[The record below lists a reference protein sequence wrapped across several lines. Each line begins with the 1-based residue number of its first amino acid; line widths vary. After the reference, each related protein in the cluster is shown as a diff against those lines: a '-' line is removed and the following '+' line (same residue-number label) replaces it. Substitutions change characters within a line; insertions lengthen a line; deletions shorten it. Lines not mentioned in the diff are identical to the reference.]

1 MKRSISIFGATG
13 SVGDQTLDIVRR
25 YKDSWQVD
33 VLTAKKSVKK
43 LSDAAKEFGA
53 KVAVIFDESRL
64 EELRDALSGTETL
77 VTSGSNA
84 LIDAAARPVDITMGA
99 IVGCVGLP
107 PLMRTIE
114 RGGTVALANKEALVS
129 AGTVM
134 TEAVKK
140 YGAKLLPVDSEHN
153 AIFQCLQGNDL
164 SDVERITLTASGGP
178 LRQCS
183 LAELKNA
190 TPNQAI
196 AHPNWDMGAKISV
209 DSATMMN
216 KGLEYI
222 EAFHLF
228 PVGLDRLKIVVHPQ
242 SIVHSMVEYRDK
254 STLAQMGPSD
264 MRVPISFCLGF
275 PKRIKNPMSSL
286 NLEEIG
292 ELSFFPLDE
301 VRFPATR
308 LAREAIKAGG
318 GASAILNAA
327 NEIAVA
333 AFLEGQIGF
342 TNIAE
347 VVEEALCK
355 YSVPTA
361 TQLDDVMAID
371 CEARNIAN
379 SILEKFAC

>member
-64 EELRDALSGTETL
+64 EELREALSGTETL

-242 SIVHSMVEYRDK
+242 SIVHSMSSIEISRSCSNGAIGYEGADFILSRIPQKNKKSNGFTQFGGDWRVIVLSFGRGPFSCYSVGSRGDK
-254 STLAQMGPSD
+254 SWRRSIGHTKCSKRD
-264 MRVPISFCLGF
+264 RRCGF
-275 PKRIKNPMSSL
+275 P
-286 NLEEIG
+286 
-292 ELSFFPLDE
+292 
-301 VRFPATR
+301 
-308 LAREAIKAGG
+308 
-318 GASAILNAA
+318 
-327 NEIAVA
+327 
-333 AFLEGQIGF
+333 
-342 TNIAE
+342 
-347 VVEEALCK
+347 
-355 YSVPTA
+355 
-361 TQLDDVMAID
+361 
-371 CEARNIAN
+371 
-379 SILEKFAC
+379 

>member
-64 EELRDALSGTETL
+64 EELREALSGTETL

-275 PKRIKNPMSSL
+275 PKRIKNPMGSL

-355 YSVPTA
+355 YSVPTV

>member
-64 EELRDALSGTETL
+64 EELREALSGTETL

-190 TPNQAI
+190 APNQAI

-275 PKRIKNPMSSL
+275 PKRIKNPMGSL